1 MDEETVKKLINVA
14 REEADS
20 LNRLITNLLDE
31 SRLEAGAVKVNRQ
44 PAEVQDL
51 VGSAL
56 EQLGKSTA
64 SHQIVTNL
72 PANLPFIAVDF
83 GLIVQALVNI
93 LDNAIKYSPLKS
105 QIEIKGYRTGNS
117 LVIEIADQGIGIPLQ
132 DLEHVFDKFYRVRRP
147 DKVTGTGLGL
157 SIAKGI
163 VEAHGGSIVA
173 ENRPLGG
180 TIIRLSLPIVVSSA
194 EDATKK

>member
-1 MDEETVKKLINVA
+1 MIL
-14 REEADS
+14 
-20 LNRLITNLLDE
+20 
-31 SRLEAGAVKVNRQ
+31 
-44 PAEVQDL
+44 
-51 VGSAL
+51 
-56 EQLGKSTA
+56 
-64 SHQIVTNL
+64 
-72 PANLPFIAVDF
+72 
-83 GLIVQALVNI
+83 

-180 TIIRLSLPIVVSSA
+180 TIIRLSLPIVNSSA
-194 EDATKK
+194 GDAAKK